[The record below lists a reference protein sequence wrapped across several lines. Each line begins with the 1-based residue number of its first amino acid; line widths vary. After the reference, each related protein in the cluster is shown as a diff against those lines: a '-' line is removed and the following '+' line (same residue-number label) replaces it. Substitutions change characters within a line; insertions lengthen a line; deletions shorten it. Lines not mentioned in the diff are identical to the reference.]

1 MPVQRLSV
9 GFKDVSAS
17 FKINPISDDLI
28 VLNNERAIARSVRNL
43 IMTVPGEK
51 PFNPNVGSRVTRL
64 LFDPMDEITSSAIR
78 GEIEFTIETFEP
90 RVKLRKVEV
99 KPNEDEQSYDVK
111 ITYAIVGI
119 EAEPQQLEFAL
130 ELTR

>member
-78 GEIEFTIETFEP
+78 GEIEFTIEAFEP

>member
-78 GEIEFTIETFEP
+78 GEIEFTIEAFEP

-99 KPNEDEQSYDVK
+99 TPNHDEQSYDVK
-111 ITYAIVGI
+111 ITYTIIGI
-119 EAEPQQLEFAL
+119 EVEPQQLEFAL